1 MPTNSPRI
9 QISAKV
15 PPYLK
20 EFLVKL
26 DPLDN
31 SNAVNLALEI
41 AFKEY
46 NKTSGENIEN
56 NAVSRNYSDYTIA
69 EINGFATE
77 IEKLKA
83 ENAKLK
89 AVFET
94 ENKTDFEKATTEAF
108 VKGYNMHES
117 ERKEAHQKGYD
128 LGKAELHQPKT
139 TILSLEDNIIQIH
152 LESLESAEIARFLK
166 DYGFE
171 EDRYLTPEN
180 EARAKAEFDKILE
193 TELNAKNVEIAELY
207 EKNKKAFDYQTKET
221 LSLRQKIDKLES
233 NLEQTDSG
241 ESLQKLMHFV
251 SDTKALLTEF
261 ESYSASIKKRLMYEY
276 DFEYLVKK
284 YFSIEFHAIL
294 LAK

>member
-46 NKTSGENIEN
+46 NKPSGENIEN
-56 NAVSRNYSDYTIA
+56 NAVSRNCSDYTIA

-128 LGKAELHQPKT
+128 LAKAELHIPTPKKEN
-139 TILSLEDNIIQIH
+139 TIEIDLTDLETEMVETLLAN
-152 LESLESAEIARFLK
+152 
-166 DYGFE
+166 GFE
-171 EDRYLTPEN
+171 PDKYLTPEN
-180 EARAKAEFDKILE
+180 EKRAEAILDEYLE
-193 TELNAKNVEIAELY
+193 TQLQKYREDFEEKRKEYESKISQKYSEYSEFEHFQEFRECVIKSIRGFAKYTNSTKEKWMNCYDELYITDLYFTQNAK
-207 EKNKKAFDYQTKET
+207 
-221 LSLRQKIDKLES
+221 KL
-233 NLEQTDSG
+233 L
-241 ESLQKLMHFV
+241 
-251 SDTKALLTEF
+251 
-261 ESYSASIKKRLMYEY
+261 
-276 DFEYLVKK
+276 
-284 YFSIEFHAIL
+284 IL
-294 LAK
+294 